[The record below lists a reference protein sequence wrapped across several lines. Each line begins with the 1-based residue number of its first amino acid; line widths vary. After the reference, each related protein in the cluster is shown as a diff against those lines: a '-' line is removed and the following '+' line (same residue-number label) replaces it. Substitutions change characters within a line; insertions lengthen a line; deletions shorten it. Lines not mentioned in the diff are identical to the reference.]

1 MATIKLEDNVANIV
15 LKAITDRMNT
25 LNSIKSISGVLS
37 DSMEEDYECLEEAF
51 NAVMNGL
58 GKEEK
63 IYVVSVDDIPEDKL
77 FSELTDDEV
86 IELSKKSYSVKGFL
100 LDFNGDYLD
109 PSSEFTRLIIK

>member
-1 MATIKLEDNVANIV
+1 MESVAS
-15 LKAITDRMNT
+15 AE
-25 LNSIKSISGVLS
+25 G
-37 DSMEEDYECLEEAF
+37 EF
-51 NAVMNGL
+51 NFESANQGTESTYDDPYQI
-58 GKEEK
+58 GPFGTTN
-63 IYVVSVDDIPEDKL
+63 VDDIPEDKL